1 MQPRRTRRMSF
12 VALGAVALILAAG
25 TTAGAQSSSPST
37 AAPVVLRVGTTIDLI
52 TANPFGVAAGSDYGV
67 AGLQYD
73 LLQNFSS
80 GDLTPAPG
88 IAKSCTSSTDAM
100 TWTCDIRQGVKWSD
114 GTPLTARDVAFTF
127 RFALDNHIPQYRNY
141 LPFHPTFETPDD
153 HTLIWKAQEPTF
165 APNVPPWIYIVP
177 ENLWKSVDGKGLQAI
192 KAVKNVPSVGTGPF
206 TLTSWDKGRGWVMDR
221 NPNFW
226 GPAPTVDRIEYHL
239 YSNQEAMI
247 QALRNGQVDFIDGVQ
262 PSLDPSVK
270 SLPHVTVQQVI
281 SDWWLNLAFNFG
293 GQGPDAHPLPAL
305 QDLTVRRAIEMA
317 IDKKTIAEK
326 VYAGTATPGDTVIRP
341 ASTYW
346 HLDIPADQEFPYSP
360 DDANKM
366 LDQAGYLD
374 TNGDG
379 IREDPNTGEPL
390 KMLIPASTDTTGASE
405 AGQLIVGY
413 LKAIG
418 IAVDLR
424 PVTDAKMN
432 DYWGTGNFD
441 AYIWYWGGD
450 PDPDYQLS
458 VFTSGECGG
467 WSDGCYK
474 DPTFDKLYEEQRRTI
489 DQTARLKIVQEAQ
502 RRLYE
507 QVPGVVL
514 AYPGWLEA
522 YRNDRFTGW
531 TPAPGP
537 HGYLMPGYNYESLL
551 TVHPVSASGANTGS
565 SGIPA
570 WVLLVVVIAIVALS
584 WALVRRGRRR
594 SLDEI

>member
-1 MQPRRTRRMSF
+1 MQPRRTRRMSLA
-12 VALGAVALILAAG
+12 ALGAVALMLATG
-25 TTAGAQSSSPST
+25 TAAGAQSASSPPAS
-37 AAPVVLRVGTTIDLI
+37 PVVLKVGTTIDLI
-52 TANPFGVAAGSDYGV
+52 TANPFGVAAGSDYAV

-73 LLQNFSS
+73 LLQDFSS
-80 GDLTPAPG
+80 DNLTPAPG
-88 IAKSCTSSTDAM
+88 IATSCTSSTDAM

-114 GTPLTARDVAFTF
+114 GTLLTARDVAFTF

-177 ENLWKSVDGKGLQAI
+177 EHQWKSVDGKGLQAI
-192 KAVKNVPSVGTGPF
+192 KAVKNVPSIGSGPF
-206 TLTSWDKGRGWVMDR
+206 TLTSWDKGQGWVMDR

-262 PSLDPSVK
+262 PSLDASVK

-317 IDKKTIAEK
+317 IDKKAIAEK

-360 DDANKM
+360 DEANKM
-366 LDQAGYLD
+366 LEQAGYVD

-379 IREDPNTGEPL
+379 IREDPQTGQPL
-390 KMLIPASTDTTGASE
+390 KMLIPASSDTVGAVE

-413 LKAIG
+413 LKAVG
-418 IAVDLR
+418 ISVDLR

-432 DYWGTGNFD
+432 DYWGAGNFD

-474 DPTFDKLYEEQRRTI
+474 DPTYDKLYEEQRRTI
-489 DQTARLKIVQEAQ
+489 DQAARLKIVQEAQ

-507 QVPGVVL
+507 RVPGVVL

-551 TVHPVSASGANTGS
+551 TVHPVSASGASTGS

-570 WVLLVVVIAIVALS
+570 WVLLVAVAAIVVIS

>member
-1 MQPRRTRRMSF
+1 MQSRAIRRTTWIALAV
-12 VALGAVALILAAG
+12 VAVMLAGAAP
-25 TTAGAQSSSPST
+25 AGAQSASPS
-37 AAPVVLRVGTTIDLI
+37 AKAPVVLRVGTTIDLI

-67 AGLQYD
+67 AGAQYD
-73 LLQNFSS
+73 LLQTFSS
-80 GDLTPAPG
+80 KDLTPEAG
-88 IAKSCTSSTDAM
+88 IATSCDPSKDAM
-100 TWTCDIRQGVKWSD
+100 TWTCQIRQGMKWSD
-114 GTPLTARDVAFTF
+114 GTPFTAQDIAFTF
-127 RFALDNHIPQYRNY
+127 RFALDNNIPQYRNY

-165 APNVPPWIYIVP
+165 APNMPPWIYLVP
-177 ENLWKSVDGKGLQAI
+177 EHVWKGLDGKGLQAI
-192 KAVKNVPSVGTGPF
+192 KAYKNVPSVASGPF
-206 TLTSWDKGRGWVMDR
+206 TLTSWTKGQGWVMDR

-226 GPAPTVDRIEYHL
+226 GAAPSVDRIEFHL

-247 QALRNGQVDFIDGVQ
+247 QALRNGEVDFIDGVK
-262 PSLDPSVK
+262 PSLAASVK
-270 SLPHVTVQQVI
+270 NLDNVTTQQVI

-305 QDLTVRRAIEMA
+305 QNLTVRRAIEMA
-317 IDKKTIAEK
+317 IDKDAIAKT
-326 VYAGTATPGDTVIRP
+326 VYSGTATPGDTVIRP

-346 HLDIPADQEFPYSP
+346 HLDIPADQEFPYAP
-360 DDANKM
+360 
-366 LDQAGYLD
+366 DQANQMLEDAGYVD

-379 IREDPNTGEPL
+379 IREDPKTGQPL
-390 KMLIPASTDTTGASE
+390 EMLIPASSDTVGAVE

-418 IAVDLR
+418 ISVDLR

-458 VFTSGECGG
+458 VFTTGECGG
-467 WSDGCYK
+467 WSDGCYS
-474 DPTFDKLYEEQRRTI
+474 DPVYDKLYEEQRRTI
-489 DQTARLKIVQEAQ
+489 DQADRLKIVQEAQ

-507 QVPGVVL
+507 QVQGVVL

-537 HGYLMPGYNYESLL
+537 HGYLMPGYNYESLI
-551 TVHPVSASGANTGS
+551 TVHPVSANESTAASAGFPGW
-565 SGIPA
+565 I
-570 WVLLVVVIAIVALS
+570 WLVVVAVVAGVV
-584 WALVRRGRRR
+584 WFMVRRGRRR
-594 SLDEI
+594 SLEEI